1 MAIKSTIFKVDLE
14 LADLDRDHF
23 ADYSLTIARHPS
35 ETDERMMIRL
45 LAFMLHASA
54 TLVFGRG
61 LSTEDEADLRDVD
74 VAGNLERWID
84 VGLPDEKAIRRACG
98 RSRQVVVV
106 SYGGRGADIWWRQNS
121 EKLAT
126 LHNLRVLSLSPG
138 RASHWPAWRSEA
150 CVCNAP
156 FRRVSSGWATR
167 SNSSNWHRKSSS
179 RRMPGAEPVFRP
191 VLRLSRLFSFPFSP
205 FQAPDDPTMTE
216 ELFREDATLLH
227 CDARVLGVDSVACN
241 STRSDRAG
249 RRPGCADPARA
260 TADRRHPQR
269 FSAGRHRPAA
279 GQEALLSS
287 LGAALTVTPASQRRQ
302 CHMRFHTAT
311 HLLCAL
317 FRNRSMALDPP
328 TTRGSTS
335 T

>member
-138 RASHWPAWRSEA
+138 EGQSLAGVAQRSMRLQCTIQEGIVWLGNEKQQLELAPKVLFASDAWR
-150 CVCNAP
+150 
-156 FRRVSSGWATR
+156 
-167 SNSSNWHRKSSS
+167 
-179 RRMPGAEPVFRP
+179 
-191 VLRLSRLFSFPFSP
+191 
-205 FQAPDDPTMTE
+205 
-216 ELFREDATLLH
+216 
-227 CDARVLGVDSVACN
+227 
-241 STRSDRAG
+241 
-249 RRPGCADPARA
+249 
-260 TADRRHPQR
+260 
-269 FSAGRHRPAA
+269 
-279 GQEALLSS
+279 
-287 LGAALTVTPASQRRQ
+287 
-302 CHMRFHTAT
+302 
-311 HLLCAL
+311 
-317 FRNRSMALDPP
+317 
-328 TTRGSTS
+328 
-335 T
+335 